1 MTAFLIDVAGPD
13 HEAAVKTTLAKMQ
26 ILKSQIN
33 NARLMA
39 DIAEEEVQKGIRQ
52 LRDNLFLSQQSHEA
66 ESVGDQVAGARGETV
81 ACEDAHGGA
90 EEHRADVHGG
100 AGADDHGA
108 PGTSRGV

>member
-1 MTAFLIDVAGPD
+1 VTAFLIDVAGPD

-66 ESVGDQVAGARGETV
+66 DLVWVLGELKGVIASWGDTEYLTTMTKERVQNFVSVLSKKIKD
-81 ACEDAHGGA
+81 D
-90 EEHRADVHGG
+90 
-100 AGADDHGA
+100 ADD
-108 PGTSRGV
+108 PS